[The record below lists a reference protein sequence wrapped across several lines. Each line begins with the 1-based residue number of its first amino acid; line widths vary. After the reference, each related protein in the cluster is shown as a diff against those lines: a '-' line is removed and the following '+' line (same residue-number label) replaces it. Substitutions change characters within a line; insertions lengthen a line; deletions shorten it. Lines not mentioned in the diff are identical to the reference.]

1 MYSLGPGYGDAARP
15 RNEKSESNS
24 KEGGEGEAWVSWTR
38 CGGDGGDEG
47 GGKERMEDGA
57 KTGERDGRR

>member
-1 MYSLGPGYGDAARP
+1 MQLVHETRRAKVTRRRG
-15 RNEKSESNS
+15 
-24 KEGGEGEAWVSWTR
+24 EGGGKGEAWVSWTR
-38 CGGDGGDEG
+38 WGGDGGDEG

>member
-1 MYSLGPGYGDAARP
+1 MQLVHETRRAKVTRRRGRG
-15 RNEKSESNS
+15 K
-24 KEGGEGEAWVSWTR
+24 GEAWVSR
-38 CGGDGGDEG
+38 CGGDGGDETAEKR